1 MNSITNTPRAPA
13 PLLWN
18 TKSAYLSLSRET
30 VKYSGG
36 EKSVFKVGFQ
46 RELVQ
51 GCEPSMQNKAEVLR
65 EMKSEVV
72 LYLCFWLEDALQVH

>member
-1 MNSITNTPRAPA
+1 M
-13 PLLWN
+13 
-18 TKSAYLSLSRET
+18 
-30 VKYSGG
+30 
-36 EKSVFKVGFQ
+36 FKVGFQ

-51 GCEPSMQNKAEVLR
+51 GCEPSMQTKAEVLR